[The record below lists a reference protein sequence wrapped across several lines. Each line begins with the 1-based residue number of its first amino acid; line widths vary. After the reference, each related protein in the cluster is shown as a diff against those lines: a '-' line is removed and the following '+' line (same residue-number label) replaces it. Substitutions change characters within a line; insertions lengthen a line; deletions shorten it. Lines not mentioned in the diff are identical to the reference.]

1 MRFSI
6 YLIAS
11 SIVGATLALLGNEA
25 HAQAAPNNKSFIIKS
40 LSNSDRSRTVSPVPI
55 LGGGTILFTGHVIS
69 PKGALPGAVV
79 QIKGIKKVTV
89 TDADGEFSL
98 LIPRSKAPVSIT
110 ASYAGFDDETVTVAR
125 DDRAATV
132 ELATPKTIKVARNQ
146 QLKAYL
152 KTAHRQARRDLR

>member
-1 MRFSI
+1 MRFPF
-6 YLIAS
+6 YLIATS
-11 SIVGATLALLGNEA
+11 VISAALALLGNEA
-25 HAQAAPNNKSFIIKS
+25 QAQAATNNKAFAIKS
-40 LSNSDRSRTVSPVPI
+40 LANSDRSKVVSTVPI
-55 LGGGTILFTGHVIS
+55 LNGGTILFTGHVIS

-79 QIKGIKKVTV
+79 QIKGIKKVMV

-132 ELATPKTIKVARNQ
+132 ELATPNTIKVARNQ
-146 QLKAYL
+146 QLKTYL
-152 KTAHRQARRDLR
+152 KTAHRQARRDLH